1 MDTIATFAAAATKA
15 GATVETVATAGDALA
30 AVAQLAGRLGDGVVA
45 SSRAGAAFAP
55 PGAMVGGTTDEV
67 ADAMLAI
74 SIARLGV
81 AETGSVL
88 LGSNAMADRL
98 PGMLA
103 HTHVVILP
111 ASRLVAS
118 LEDATPILH
127 DLAAPG
133 ERQVR
138 SMGFVTGPSRSA
150 DIERVIT
157 VGVQGPR
164 ALHVVIVE
172 GDGPW

>member
-1 MDTIATFAAAATKA
+1 MDVIVRFTAAAARA
-15 GATVETVATAGDALA
+15 GATVETVATAGDARD
-30 AVAQLAGRLGDGVVA
+30 AVARLASRLGSGVVTA
-45 SSRAGAAFAP
+45 SGPAAALAP
-55 PGAMVGGTTDEV
+55 PGAVIGGAPEEV
-67 ADAMLAI
+67 ADALLGV
-74 SIARLGV
+74 SIARIGV

-88 LGSNAMADRL
+88 LGSNATTDRL

-103 HTHVVILP
+103 HTHAVILP
-111 ASRLVAS
+111 ARRLVAT
-118 LEDATPILH
+118 LDDAAPILR

-133 ERQVR
+133 DRQIR
-138 SMGFVTGPSRSA
+138 SMSFVTGPSRSA

-172 GDGPW
+172 GDVP